1 MAVAKGGNVTP
12 LVHDAHGTAHFPRDE
27 QPTPGSALVRN
38 DSCDAGD
45 LFFLRF
51 YSGLRRPE
59 HDRVRAELEATL
71 IEMATLDAEA
81 IARAN
86 RRREL
91 LEKAK
96 RLRDQVWPIIPH
108 HHGRRPPGPDERPLP
123 PLVHDPEPLS
133 GRRLRSVCL
142 ALLERYGELPLAEL
156 HSHLHMHGYV
166 VAGPHG
172 VKRLADAL
180 AYEVRRA
187 RAVRTKRGCYRRAG
201 GERPRRGRFGR
212 PRLNPRVGLDPTDL
226 LNRYRNVDPF
236 LFERPERWYPEL
248 PDLRGT

>member
-1 MAVAKGGNVTP
+1 M
-12 LVHDAHGTAHFPRDE
+12 H
-27 QPTPGSALVRN
+27 LVRN
-38 DSCDAGD
+38 NSCDASD

-123 PLVHDPEPLS
+123 PLIHDPEPLS
-133 GRRLRSVCL
+133 GRRLRSACL

-201 GERPRRGRFGR
+201 GGSTRASASTQLTSSTATATSIPSCSSARNAGTRSYRTCEAPSGAAPRCRACGAAPRATCARP
-212 PRLNPRVGLDPTDL
+212 PIVESTTYKKKK
-226 LNRYRNVDPF
+226 YR
-236 LFERPERWYPEL
+236 
-248 PDLRGT
+248 